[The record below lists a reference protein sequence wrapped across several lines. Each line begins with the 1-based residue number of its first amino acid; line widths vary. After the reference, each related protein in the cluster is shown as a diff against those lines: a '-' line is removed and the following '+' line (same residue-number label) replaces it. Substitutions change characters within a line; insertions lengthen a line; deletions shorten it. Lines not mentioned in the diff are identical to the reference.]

1 MGYKFRKGLA
11 AFLSHGISP
20 EAAVRYWQG
29 RRPSE
34 GSTGPHVQDG
44 LSTWPAATAG
54 HCWQLR
60 EAVTRGLPSKTL
72 SGEGDSFHG
81 GQLLP
86 APQEEKVEVAWPFLI
101 YPQKPPSNASATLYH
116 SEQSPAH
123 PDQEQGQGLL
133 LLRRRCSRML
143 GSSFKSAPGT

>member
-86 APQEEKVEVAWPFLI
+86 APQEEKVEVPWPFLI
-101 YPQKPPSNASATLYH
+101 YPQKPSSNASATLYH

-123 PDQEQGQGLL
+123 PD
-133 LLRRRCSRML
+133 SRAGTGAPALEEKM
-143 GSSFKSAPGT
+143 FKNVGVKF